1 MKHGYE
7 TANCANYNLLKQF
20 ATYNRKYCT
29 DAEGIMWTR
38 LSNNQLGCKFR
49 RQHIIGDYIVDFVC
63 LKNKLIIEI
72 DGKYHN
78 SKQQQEEDKKRTE
91 YLNGLG
97 FMVVRFTN
105 DEIIGNI
112 DGVIETISQHI
123 INNTY

>member
-1 MKHGYE
+1 MPPSG
-7 TANCANYNLLKQF
+7 
-20 ATYNRKYCT
+20 
-29 DAEGIMWTR
+29 
-38 LSNNQLGCKFR
+38 
-49 RQHIIGDYIVDFVC
+49 
-63 LKNKLIIEI
+63 
-72 DGKYHN
+72 
-78 SKQQQEEDKKRTE
+78 RTE